1 MLRATGSLI
10 GCSWRWKGIT
20 AHSSQTQTRRIMILM
35 VVEMLVIA
43 TTIMTALKIVMM
55 RFPSMT
61 PSMLIPIMMVLV
73 ITQMTMMTATVSSI

>member
-1 MLRATGSLI
+1 MT
-10 GCSWRWKGIT
+10 
-20 AHSSQTQTRRIMILM
+20 LM